1 MQSVVTRLA
10 LGARRAPSR
19 QQRPVK
25 HERGFKGRVLDCLVA
40 LSLLPMA
47 AAMGGGVAA
56 QEAGAAGPSSVN
68 EVVAAAPAVEP
79 PAGFVIGP
87 EDVLS
92 IVFWRDKEMTTQVTV
107 RPDGK
112 ISLPLLDEVQAAG
125 LTPADLR
132 AHLTHE
138 SKRFFGNPTVT
149 VVVNQINSRKVFITG
164 QVAKP
169 GSYVIVAPTTVLQL
183 IAMAGGLK
191 DFADSKNIMIVR
203 HDGGRTSSHAF
214 NYKAIGRNLG
224 QNIELKPGDTV
235 VVP

>member
-1 MQSVVTRLA
+1 MHRWW
-10 LGARRAPSR
+10 
-19 QQRPVK
+19 
-25 HERGFKGRVLDCLVA
+25 VA
-40 LSLLPMA
+40 LSFVPLA
-47 AAMGGGVAA
+47 AILSGGVCA
-56 QEAGAAGPSSVN
+56 QEGPSRGSASRN
-68 EVVAAAPAVEP
+68 GDPASAPAVDP

-92 IVFWRDKEMTTQVTV
+92 IVFWRDKEMSTQVIV

-132 AHLTHE
+132 AHLIQE
-138 SKRFFGNPTVT
+138 SKRFFGNPSVT
-149 VVVNQINSRKVFITG
+149 VIVNEINSRKVFITG
-164 QVAKP
+164 QVFKP
-169 GSYVIVAPTTVLQL
+169 GPYVISAPTTVLQL

-203 HDGGRTSSHAF
+203 PENGRTTSYEF
-214 NYKAIGRNLG
+214 NYKDLRKNLRL
-224 QNIELKPGDTV
+224 NIELKPGDTV

>member
-1 MQSVVTRLA
+1 M
-10 LGARRAPSR
+10 RRW
-19 QQRPVK
+19 
-25 HERGFKGRVLDCLVA
+25 FVA
-40 LSLLPMA
+40 LSFVPIALTL
-47 AAMGGGVAA
+47 GGGVGA
-56 QEAGAAGPSSVN
+56 QEARPRGPESGN
-68 EVVAAAPAVEP
+68 DAAAIRIPVGP

-92 IVFWRDKEMTTQVTV
+92 IVFWRDKEMSTEVTV

-125 LTPADLR
+125 LTPAELR
-132 AHLTHE
+132 ADLVEE
-138 SKRFFGNPTVT
+138 SKRFFGNPNVT

-164 QVAKP
+164 QVVKP
-169 GSYVIVAPTTVLQL
+169 GPYVITVPTTVLQL

-203 HDGGRTSSHAF
+203 HESGRTTSHVF
-214 NYKAIGRNLG
+214 NYREIRRNLR